1 VPFGNIQIVPPAAE
15 PVDLSIAKSHLRVS
29 GCDEDAY
36 IAALVS
42 GARQAAE
49 RECGLQFVTATYR
62 LTLDDFP
69 RDWQDT
75 GLSFGANV
83 TRAPF
88 GTVHLPVGPVAS
100 VVSVQYYDTAGALQ
114 TLDPTTYSVGT
125 ATSRIVPITG
135 WPIVRYFTIE
145 NVAITYTAGFGG
157 AAQVPGDAVGAILLI
172 LADRYQNRGDNVSNF
187 LADRPA
193 PAAAVR
199 LLNNLRDGRQW

>member
-1 VPFGNIQIVPPAAE
+1 VPFGNTQIVPPAAE

-100 VVSVQYYDTAGALQ
+100 VVSPVLRHG
-114 TLDPTTYSVGT
+114 GR
-125 ATSRIVPITG
+125 AT
-135 WPIVRYFTIE
+135 
-145 NVAITYTAGFGG
+145 
-157 AAQVPGDAVGAILLI
+157 DARPDDVF
-172 LADRYQNRGDNVSNF
+172 RGDGNEPDRAYHR
-187 LADRPA
+187 LAHRP
-193 PAAAVR
+193 
-199 LLNNLRDGRQW
+199 LLHD